1 MHNRLQLPK
10 LKQELDAA
18 ESAFNQ
24 FRQSSGTVD
33 LTEEA
38 RGALQQSG
46 NAQQRIAELSQQRE
60 QLVARLTPAHPSVV
74 AVDGQLRAARQ
85 QLNTLTASIRALPK
99 VEQDFLR
106 LTRDV
111 QVKTELYQQLLNSAQ
126 QLQVVRASKVG
137 NVRLLD
143 EALTPHMSSKPNRKM
158 MLALAM
164 FLGAALGIALAFLK
178 RSMRSGIEDAEEIER
193 ALGLTVYASVP
204 FSPEQQKIAT
214 TLRGNTGQQLLLSS
228 SKNADPAIESL
239 RSLRTALQ
247 FAMLDAKN
255 NVLMISGPTPNL
267 GKSFVSAN
275 FANVLASSGK
285 RVLLLDGD
293 LRKGYLNQYFGLD
306 RQNGLSEVIS
316 GSLAASDAIRHEVL
330 PGLDFMPTGEMPPN
344 PSELLLNP
352 RLRQLLDDL
361 SMEYDAVIID
371 SPPVLVVSDA
381 TVLGT
386 HAGTVFLVA
395 REGVSTL
402 GEMDDAQRRFQQ
414 SGTAVKGVVFNGVR
428 QKLSSYYG
436 YKYGYRYGYKYGYS
450 RYAYGPYEN
459 KD

>member
-1 MHNRLQLPK
+1 
-10 LKQELDAA
+10 
-18 ESAFNQ
+18 
-24 FRQSSGTVD
+24 
-33 LTEEA
+33 
-38 RGALQQSG
+38 
-46 NAQQRIAELSQQRE
+46 
-60 QLVARLTPAHPSVV
+60 
-74 AVDGQLRAARQ
+74 
-85 QLNTLTASIRALPK
+85 
-99 VEQDFLR
+99 
-106 LTRDV
+106 
-111 QVKTELYQQLLNSAQ
+111 
-126 QLQVVRASKVG
+126 
-137 NVRLLD
+137 
-143 EALTPHMSSKPNRKM
+143 
-158 MLALAM
+158 
-164 FLGAALGIALAFLK
+164 
-178 RSMRSGIEDAEEIER
+178 
-193 ALGLTVYASVP
+193 VYASVP

-228 SKNADPAIESL
+228 TKDADPAIESL

-247 FAMLDAKN
+247 FAMLDARN

-316 GSLAASDAIRHEVL
+316 GSLDASDAIRHEVL

-352 RLRQLLDDL
+352 RLRQVLDDL

-386 HAGTVFLVA
+386 HAGTVFMVA
-395 REGVSTL
+395 RESVTTL
-402 GEMDDAQRRFQQ
+402 GELDDAQRRFQQ